1 MPHRSVH
8 HGLHPIKL
16 NLSHAQ
22 VLKARAGHQVQV
34 AHHQIG
40 HGHTFHLHPETHKKL
55 HTAHRARKGAR
66 IHITHPELAGSGF
79 LDILK
84 KVASPV
90 LSGLQGVAKELFPSH
105 AGTIDSIREGIRG
118 ATGYG
123 IRTHKK
129 SGGSARALRSSQ
141 AIHHRAP
148 MHGKGGFMHAG
159 DDPFHSPEHFP
170 GMHTDH
176 YGSSLVAMHH
186 SNIGR
191 HPQSVH
197 HSEGSA
203 RALRSSQPSPKRKAP
218 KRKHKKMGMGINP
231 SGYGY

>member
-1 MPHRSVH
+1 MSHHSVH

-55 HTAHRARKGAR
+55 HTAHRARKGSR

-123 IRTHKK
+123 IRGRPKK
-129 SGGSARALRSSQ
+129 S
-141 AIHHRAP
+141 IHHRAP
-148 MHGKGGFMHAG
+148 MHGKKQMRSAFMHAG
-159 DDPFHSPEHFP
+159 DEFFHSPEHFP
-170 GMHTDH
+170 GEHTDH
-176 YGSSLVAMHH
+176 YGSSSVA
-186 SNIGR
+186 
-191 HPQSVH
+191 
-197 HSEGSA
+197 
-203 RALRSSQPSPKRKAP
+203 LKRKAP

>member
-55 HTAHRARKGAR
+55 HTAHRTRKGSR

-129 SGGSARALRSSQ
+129 K

-159 DDPFHSPEHFP
+159 DEFHSPEHFP
-170 GMHTDH
+170 GNYARRASAGEMHTDH
-176 YGSSLVAMHH
+176 YGSGMHH
-186 SNIGR
+186 K
-191 HPQSVH
+191 
-197 HSEGSA
+197 A
-203 RALRSSQPSPKRKAP
+203 PKRKAP